1 MRKKSVP
8 WLEKPLTARHLE
20 VLSDLVPWRY
30 SCIIAVWSSLLVGQ
44 LQSCLAVLQK
54 DMYFQQRYYSMCSY
68 SISTLQ
74 AKCIQICIHPQK
86 TLLSRGRKPLR
97 SRPLQPHNF
106 FSCRCLSHTC
116 RRRWHAGSPE
126 HQGRKKTENTSI
138 LKQTR
143 NYSQI
148 RQLKII
154 PFPTCNI
161 FQHCATLRLPK

>member
-1 MRKKSVP
+1 
-8 WLEKPLTARHLE
+8 
-20 VLSDLVPWRY
+20 
-30 SCIIAVWSSLLVGQ
+30 
-44 LQSCLAVLQK
+44 
-54 DMYFQQRYYSMCSY
+54 MCSY

-74 AKCIQICIHPQK
+74 AKCIQRCIHPQK

-116 RRRWHAGSPE
+116 TRRWHAGSPE
-126 HQGRKKTENTSI
+126 YQGRKKTENTFI

-161 FQHCATLRLPK
+161 FQHCATLPLPKLAKDTTNVHRFGHPPYHQKKTSHEPLKKHLTFHYTCS